1 VRILV
6 AEDEPGI
13 LAFVTRALRADG
25 FTIDAA
31 ADGAQ
36 ALGCLSRERYDLVV
50 LDLML
55 PRVDGLSVLRHV
67 REAQPGL
74 PVVIVSA
81 RTDLPTKLRGF
92 DLGACDYVAKP
103 FALDELIARI
113 RAHLRRSR
121 SSEGDDHVL
130 RAGSLLLDLTRH
142 QARMADAD
150 AAVDLTDREF
160 RLLLYLGERAGEVV
174 SRERLLAEVW
184 GYHFDPRSNVVEVC
198 VRRVRRKLGAEAPIE
213 TVRNVGYRLAA

>member
-1 VRILV
+1 MRILV
-6 AEDEPGI
+6 VEDEPGI
-13 LAFVTRALRADG
+13 LAFVTRALRAEG
-25 FTIDAA
+25 FAIDAA
-31 ADGAQ
+31 TDGAQ
-36 ALGCLSRERYDLVV
+36 ALGSLGGERYDLVL
-50 LDLML
+50 LDLLL
-55 PRVDGLSVLRHV
+55 PRVDGLSVLRHL
-67 REAQPGL
+67 RAKQPDL

-81 RTDLPTKLRGF
+81 RTDLATKLRGF
-92 DLGACDYVAKP
+92 DLGACDYVSKP
-103 FALDELIARI
+103 FALDELLARI

-121 SSEGDDHVL
+121 SGDGDDRML

-142 QARMADAD
+142 RARIAGDT
-150 AAVDLTDREF
+150 AVDLTDREF

-198 VRRVRRKLGAEAPIE
+198 VRRVRRKLGADAPIE

>member
-31 ADGAQ
+31 ADGAK
-36 ALGCLSRERYDLVV
+36 ALTCLSRERYDLVV
-50 LDLML
+50 LDLLL
-55 PRVDGLSVLRHV
+55 PRVDGLSVLRHL
-67 REAQPGL
+67 RESQPRL

-92 DLGACDYVAKP
+92 ELGACDYVSKP
-103 FALDELIARI
+103 FALDELLARI
-113 RAHLRRSR
+113 RVHLRRSR
-121 SSEGDDHVL
+121 PSDGEDRIL
-130 RAGSLLLDLTRH
+130 RAGALLLDLTRH
-142 QARMADAD
+142 QARLQDGGAP
-150 AAVDLTDREF
+150 VDLTDREF

-198 VRRVRRKLGAEAPIE
+198 VRRVRRKLGTGAPIE

>member
-25 FTIDAA
+25 FTIDCA

-36 ALGCLSRERYDLVV
+36 ALGCVGRERYDLVV
-50 LDLML
+50 LDLLM
-55 PRVDGLSVLRHV
+55 PRVDGLSVLRHL
-67 REAQPGL
+67 RESQPEL

-81 RTDLPTKLRGF
+81 RTDLATKLRGF
-92 DLGACDYVAKP
+92 DLGACDYVSKP
-103 FALDELIARI
+103 FALDELLARI
-113 RAHLRRSR
+113 RAHIRRGR
-121 SSEGDDHVL
+121 SGDGDDRVL
-130 RAGSLLLDLTRH
+130 RAGTLLLDLTRH
-142 QARMADAD
+142 QALVADAD
-150 AAVDLTDREF
+150 TPVDLTDREF

-198 VRRVRRKLGAEAPIE
+198 VRRVRRKLGADAPIE